1 VEELAGGMLV
11 HLFASC
17 DAIGFGG
24 VMADDRRPTRRE
36 APPMSSTSRDRI
48 LRGALWATAGLNVL
62 GAIIFALPALSRSSP
77 LLPMAVPPYFAA
89 QIGFTIALFA
99 GVYAWLALQ
108 PTFHR
113 PLIVVGGL
121 GKLGFFGLT
130 AAYAAA
136 GEVPVV
142 MALNATP
149 DLLFA
154 MIFFWWSGLR
164 GRR

>member
-1 VEELAGGMLV
+1 
-11 HLFASC
+11 
-17 DAIGFGG
+17 
-24 VMADDRRPTRRE
+24 MA
-36 APPMSSTSRDRI
+36 STSRDRV
-48 LRGALWATAGLNVL
+48 LRGALWATAALNVL
-62 GAIIFALPALSRSSP
+62 GTIVFALPAFGLPSP

-121 GKLGFFGLT
+121 GKLGFFALT
-130 AAYAAA
+130 VAYAVA
-136 GEVPVV
+136 GEVPVG

-154 MIFFWWSGLR
+154 GIFLWWALGAGR
-164 GRR
+164 GRWATEAA